1 MLLQR
6 SFIVLLSIVNKSFLP
21 FVEPAVH
28 IFNLL
33 LTRGVY
39 LQLLCEIVS
48 MGTDTQYVC
57 SAKGSET
64 VDPVTT
70 AAAATPAQGNS
81 DIESEDDDEVT
92 EGWLTPL
99 LVL

>member
-1 MLLQR
+1 
-6 SFIVLLSIVNKSFLP
+6 
-21 FVEPAVH
+21 
-28 IFNLL
+28 
-33 LTRGVY
+33 
-39 LQLLCEIVS
+39 